1 MRHSTRRALGAIA
14 GVAAATLTLSACAGG
29 GTEPS
34 ASDGDFTPLSSVKLQ
49 LQWLPQAQ
57 FAGYYVALD
66 KGYFQEEGFDDV
78 EVLPSGGD
86 IVPQD
91 ALVAGDV
98 DFAVAWVPKVLGTL
112 ENQGVELT
120 DIAQVFQKSGTTQVS
135 WKDSDITGVDDF
147 EGKRIGSWG
156 FGNEWE
162 IFAAMADKGLD
173 ASTVQITTQD
183 FSMNALLDR
192 DVDAAQAMTYNELAQ
207 LFETVNPATG
217 KLYTEADVDV
227 ISYEDTAG
235 AMLQDAIWADT
246 QRLADDPAYA
256 DAAKRFLKA
265 VVKGWVFARDNPTE
279 AAEITYA
286 AATAPGVDAFPRRTD
301 PSAVADERGQQAHLD
316 RRRVRHDRLR
326 RVGQDGRRSPQG
338 RQPGRPQPHHH
349 RARRL
354 GVLERLH
361 RGGAQRAEG
370 RGRHRRRRLHADRG
384 DAHRGRQVDASRDGG
399 ATVSGGGPAVVPR
412 RRVPRE
418 GGGATPS
425 CRDAG
430 FRVEAGRPGL
440 PARARQPAGPR
451 GGARD

>member
-14 GVAAATLTLSACAGG
+14 GVAAAALTLSACSGG
-29 GTEPS
+29 GSEPS
-34 ASDGDFTPLSSVKLQ
+34 TADGDFTPLTSVKLQ

-135 WKDSDITGVDDF
+135 WKDSNITGVDDF

-162 IFAAMADKGLD
+162 IFAAMADQGLD

-217 KLYTEADVDV
+217 KLYTEADVDIV
-227 ISYEDTAG
+227 SYEDTAG

-256 DAAKRFLKA
+256 DAATRFLKA
-265 VVKGWVFARDNPTE
+265 VVKGWVYARDNPTE

-286 AATAPGVDAFPRRTD
+286 AATAPGVDAFPVGPTHQLWQMNEVNKLIWTGGEFGTID
-301 PSAVADERGQQAHLD
+301 SAAWDKTVEGALKA
-316 RRRVRHDRLR
+316 VN
-326 RVGQDGRRSPQG
+326 QDGLNLITTEPADS
-338 RQPGRPQPHHH
+338 
-349 RARRL
+349 AYSNEYIEAAL
-354 GVLERLH
+354 SALKD
-361 RGGAQRAEG
+361 EG
-370 RGRHRRRRLHADRG
+370 IT
-384 DAHRGRQVDASRDGG
+384 VDGEY
-399 ATVSGGGPAVVPR
+399 TPIEVTLT
-412 RRVPRE
+412 E
-418 GGGATPS
+418 GGK
-425 CRDAG
+425 
-430 FRVEAGRPGL
+430 
-440 PARARQPAGPR
+440 
-451 GGARD
+451 

>member
-14 GVAAATLTLSACAGG
+14 GVAAATLALSACSGG
-29 GTEPS
+29 GSEPS
-34 ASDGDFTPLSSVKLQ
+34 AADGEFTPLTSVKLQ

-66 KGYFQEEGFDDV
+66 QGYFQEEGFDDV

-135 WKDSDITGVDDF
+135 WKDSGITGVDDF

-162 IFAAMADKGLD
+162 IFAAMADQGLD

-217 KLYTEADVDV
+217 NLYTMDDVDV

-265 VVKGWVFARDNPTE
+265 VVKGWVYARDNPTE

-286 AATAPGVDAFPRRTD
+286 AATAPGVDAFPVGPTHQLWQMNEVNKLIWTGGEFGMID
-301 PSAVADERGQQAHLD
+301 SAAWDQTVEGALKA
-316 RRRVRHDRLR
+316 VN
-326 RVGQDGRRSPQG
+326 QDGLNLITEE
-338 RQPGRPQPHHH
+338 PGDS
-349 RARRL
+349 AYSNDYIEDAL
-354 GVLERLH
+354 SELKD
-361 RGGAQRAEG
+361 EG
-370 RGRHRRRRLHADRG
+370 IT
-384 DAHRGRQVDASRDGG
+384 VDGEY
-399 ATVSGGGPAVVPR
+399 TPIEVTLT
-412 RRVPRE
+412 E
-418 GGGATPS
+418 GGK
-425 CRDAG
+425 
-430 FRVEAGRPGL
+430 
-440 PARARQPAGPR
+440 
-451 GGARD
+451 

>member
-1 MRHSTRRALGAIA
+1 MRHSTRRALGAVA
-14 GVAAATLTLSACAGG
+14 GVAVAALALSACSGG
-29 GTEPS
+29 ESSEPA
-34 ASDGDFTPLSSVKLQ
+34 ASDGDFTPLTSVKLQ

-66 KGYFQEEGFDDV
+66 KGYFQEEGFDTVDV
-78 EVLPSGGD
+78 IPSGGD

-135 WKDSDITGVDDF
+135 WKDSNITSVDDF

-183 FSMNALLDR
+183 FSMNALLDK

-217 KLYTEADVDV
+217 KLYTMDDVNV

-246 QRLADDPAYA
+246 NRLSDDPAYA
-256 DAAKRFLKA
+256 DAATRFLKA

-279 AAEITYA
+279 AADITYK
-286 AATAPGVDAFPRRTD
+286 AATAPGVDAFPVGPTHQLWQMNEVNKLIWTGGD
-301 PSAVADERGQQAHLD
+301 FGTIDSAAWDKTVQGALKA
-316 RRRVRHDRLR
+316 VN
-326 RVGQDGRRSPQG
+326 QDGLNLITTEPAESA
-338 RQPGRPQPHHH
+338 HSNEYIEK
-349 RARRL
+349 AL
-354 GVLERLH
+354 TALAEEGVT
-361 RGGAQRAEG
+361 
-370 RGRHRRRRLHADRG
+370 
-384 DAHRGRQVDASRDGG
+384 VDGTYTPIDV
-399 ATVSGGGPAVVPR
+399 TLT
-412 RRVPRE
+412 E
-418 GGGATPS
+418 GG
-425 CRDAG
+425 
-430 FRVEAGRPGL
+430 
-440 PARARQPAGPR
+440 Q
-451 GGARD
+451 

>member
-1 MRHSTRRALGAIA
+1 MRHSTRRALGAVA
-14 GVAAATLTLSACAGG
+14 GVAVAALTLSACSGG
-29 GTEPS
+29 GSEPA
-34 ASDGDFTPLSSVKLQ
+34 ASEGDFTPLTSVKLQ

-66 KGYFQEEGFDDV
+66 QGYFQEEGFDDV

-98 DFAVAWVPKVLGTL
+98 DFAVAWVPKVLGTM

-135 WKDSDITGVDDF
+135 WKGSGITSVDDF

-183 FSMNALLDR
+183 FSMNALLDK

-207 LFETVNPATG
+207 LLETVDPATG
-217 KLYTEADVDV
+217 KLYTMDDIDV

-235 AMLQDAIWADT
+235 AMLQDALWADT

-265 VVKGWVFARDNPTE
+265 VVKGWVYARDNPTE
-279 AAEITYA
+279 AADITYA
-286 AATAPGVDAFPRRTD
+286 AATAPGVDAFPVGPTHQLWQMNEVNKLIWTGGD
-301 PSAVADERGQQAHLD
+301 FGMIDTAAWDKTVAGAMKAVN
-316 RRRVRHDRLR
+316 
-326 RVGQDGRRSPQG
+326 QDGLNLITTEPADTAHSNEYIE
-338 RQPGRPQPHHH
+338 
-349 RARRL
+349 AAL
-354 GVLERLH
+354 SELKNEGVTV
-361 RGGAQRAEG
+361 
-370 RGRHRRRRLHADRG
+370 DG
-384 DAHRGRQVDASRDGG
+384 DYTPIEV
-399 ATVSGGGPAVVPR
+399 TLT
-412 RRVPRE
+412 E
-418 GGGATPS
+418 GG
-425 CRDAG
+425 
-430 FRVEAGRPGL
+430 
-440 PARARQPAGPR
+440 Q
-451 GGARD
+451 